1 MNQSSLQ
8 FAQSLNGKRTM
19 RIVKSTF
26 SLLVEAASA
35 WSQDKAS
42 LYAAAIAYYMAFSIA
57 PLLVLTIAIA
67 GRVFGQVAVEGQI
80 VAQVDEFIGAEAA
93 VLLQNLLS
101 NAVGRSSSF
110 TLISALIL
118 LWAASGVFNHLKR
131 ALDII
136 YGVIPKQMPW
146 VEGAVHFVRTR
157 ALTFLMVLFIGLLM
171 LTALALNTIA
181 ATFGSWLI
189 QYFPDLA
196 AINTHVSRFITPIL
210 VFTLFSLLFKM
221 LPDARVAWRDVWLG
235 SLVTTLL
242 FSFGVYLI
250 GIYLTVASVGSV
262 YGAASSLI
270 VALVWIYYSTQIL
283 MFGAEFTKVYANR
296 YGRRIVPRRTAT
308 SLAEH
313 YGNIQDIEEP
323 EEEPEP
329 DERIYFAAPEPE
341 PEELAAPRQQKRKQF
356 AAGLIGLATGLF
368 LAFVGQMMKDD

>member
-1 MNQSSLQ
+1 
-8 FAQSLNGKRTM
+8 M
-19 RIVKSTF
+19 RIIKAIF
-26 SLLVEAASA
+26 SLLMDAAMA

-57 PLLVLTIAIA
+57 PLLVLSIAIA
-67 GRVFGQVAVEGQI
+67 GRVFGQVAVEGEI
-80 VAQVDEFIGAEAA
+80 VAQVEDFIGAEAA
-93 VLLQNLLS
+93 LLLQNLLS
-101 NAVGRSSSF
+101 NAVGGSSSF
-110 TLISALIL
+110 TIISAAVL

-136 YGVIPKQMPW
+136 YGVIPKQMSRID
-146 VEGAVHFVRTR
+146 GTIHFVRTR
-157 ALTFLMVLFIGLLM
+157 ALTFLMVLFIGVLM
-171 LTALALNTIA
+171 LAALALNTVA
-181 ATFGSWLI
+181 ATFGSWLT

-196 AINTHVSRFITPIL
+196 AINTYVTKFITPFL
-210 VFTLFSLLFKM
+210 VFTLFSILFKM
-221 LPDARVAWRDVWLG
+221 LPEARVAWRDVWLG

-242 FSFGVYLI
+242 FSLGVYLI
-250 GIYLTVASVGSV
+250 GIYLTVTNVGSV

-313 YGNIQDIEEP
+313 YSNLQAIDAP

-329 DERIYFAAPEPE
+329 EEILEGEVPSPEGISS
-341 PEELAAPRQQKRKQF
+341 
-356 AAGLIGLATGLF
+356 GL
-368 LAFVGQMMKDD
+368 